1 MAGNSG
7 GGLATAAGVRIAFK
21 SVLIITA
28 SPMWFEFGDV
38 WDSCPL
44 AMDSGR
50 EGSQGILLRYRSI
63 SERVSAYCRGHSMAQ
78 QNIIGPAVR
87 RLRVEKGLTQ
97 EAFAAR
103 CQLAGWDLS
112 RETLSMIEAGLRRVN
127 DAEVMMLAKVLGCEL
142 KDMFPANIRPVL
154 PVLRHS
160 K

>member
-1 MAGNSG
+1 
-7 GGLATAAGVRIAFK
+7 
-21 SVLIITA
+21 
-28 SPMWFEFGDV
+28 
-38 WDSCPL
+38 
-44 AMDSGR
+44 
-50 EGSQGILLRYRSI
+50 
-63 SERVSAYCRGHSMAQ
+63 MAQ

-87 RLRVEKGLTQ
+87 RLRVEQGLTQ
-97 EAFAAR
+97 DAFAAR

-112 RETLSMIEAGLRRVN
+112 RETLSKIEAGLRRVN